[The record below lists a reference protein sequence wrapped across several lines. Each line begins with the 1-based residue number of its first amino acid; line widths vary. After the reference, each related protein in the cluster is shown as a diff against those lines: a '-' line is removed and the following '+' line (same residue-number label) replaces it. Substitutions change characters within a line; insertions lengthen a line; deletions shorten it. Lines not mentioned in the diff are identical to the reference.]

1 MEEKIKGIV
10 IRYYLYNMKT
20 EHPERQYLN
29 LGRDI
34 MENGQWK
41 VSHSTG
47 VKLKSV
53 FGRQI
58 RFDLSKGFPLLTTKK
73 TFFRGIVHELI
84 WFLSGSSNIKYLVEN
99 KVTIWNE
106 WAYKKYGWAMK
117 DQGKKPV
124 TYDEFVK
131 ELNSNSRFLKKW
143 GELGPVYG
151 VQWRRWPSAQKRT
164 VDQLGWAI
172 EKIRKYPQKK
182 HYVISAWNASC
193 IYEMSG
199 SHSASMVIAPCHT
212 MFHINITGN
221 KLSLLLYQRS
231 ADFFLGVP
239 FNIASYALLTIML
252 AQVTGYE
259 PGDFVHT
266 FGDVHIYEN
275 HFEQMKTQIKREP
288 RPFPTLILNKKV
300 KKIDDFVF
308 DDIKLEGYDPH
319 PPIKGEITV
328 VGGF

>member
-1 MEEKIKGIV
+1 MALNDKS
-10 IRYYLYNMKT
+10 
-20 EHPERQYLN
+20 HPEYQYLN
-29 LGRDI
+29 LLQDI
-34 MENGQWK
+34 LDNGQWK
-41 VSHSTG
+41 ISHSTG

-73 TFFRGIVHELI
+73 VFIRGIIHELI

-99 KVTIWNE
+99 NVHIWDE
-106 WAYKKYGWAMK
+106 WAYKKYQWAT
-117 DQGKKPV
+117 DEGKVQKLA
-124 TYDEFVK
+124 YDEFLQK
-131 ELNSNSRFLKKW
+131 IQSDKKFLARW

-151 VQWRRWPSAQKRT
+151 VQWRRWPAGGKKT

-172 EKIRKYPQKK
+172 EKIKKYPQKK
-182 HYVISAWNASC
+182 HYVISAWNAGC

-212 MFHINITGN
+212 MYHINITGD

-231 ADFFLGVP
+231 ADMFLGVP
-239 FNIASYALLTIML
+239 FNIASYALLTLML
-252 AQVTGYE
+252 AQVTGYR
-259 PGDFVHT
+259 PGDFIHT
-266 FGDVHIYEN
+266 FGDAHIYEN
-275 HFEQMKTQIKREP
+275 HFDQVKEQLSRIPRHFPVMKIDPSIR
-288 RPFPTLILNKKV
+288 
-300 KKIDDFVF
+300 KIDDFRFEHFSV
-308 DDIKLEGYDPH
+308 EGYDPY